1 MFKILVATGNKH
13 KLDEIREILA
23 DLPVRL
29 IGTFD
34 LPRKIEVEETGRTF
48 AENAALKA
56 RAYFELTG
64 LPVLADDS
72 GLEVPALNNAPGI
85 HSARF
90 AGEDANY
97 EKNNALLLKKME
109 PFSGNERK
117 ARFVCTVCF
126 KDKENE
132 WFFTGTTEGLILT
145 SLKGKGGFGYDPL
158 FLVPELGRTY
168 AELSG
173 KEKNKISHR
182 AKALEQFKIFIED
195 YLKKI
200 DISRLKP

>member
-1 MFKILVATGNKH
+1 MFEILVATGNKH
-13 KLDEIREILA
+13 KLDEIRGILT
-23 DLPVRL
+23 DLPIL
-29 IGTFD
+29 LNGTFN
-34 LPRKIEVEETGRTF
+34 LPEKIEVEETGQTF

-90 AGEDANY
+90 AGGEADY
-97 EKNNALLLKKME
+97 DKNNALLLKKME
-109 PFSGNERK
+109 SFTGDERK

-126 KDKENE
+126 KDKGNE
-132 WFFTGTTEGLILT
+132 WFFTGITEGLILT
-145 SLKGKGGFGYDPL
+145 ELKGQGGFGYDPL
-158 FLVPELGRTY
+158 FWVPELGKTY
-168 AELSG
+168 AELSRQ
-173 KEKNKISHR
+173 EKNKISHR
-182 AKALEQFKIFIED
+182 AKALEQFKIFLKG

-200 DISRLKP
+200 DNSKLRP